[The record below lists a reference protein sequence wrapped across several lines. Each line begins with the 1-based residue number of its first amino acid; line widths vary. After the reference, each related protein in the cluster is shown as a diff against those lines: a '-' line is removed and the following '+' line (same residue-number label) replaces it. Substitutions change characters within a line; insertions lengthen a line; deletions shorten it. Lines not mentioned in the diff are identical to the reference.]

1 MRARPQLF
9 ALLFLVVALDQATKL
24 AVASRLALGESI
36 PVIPGLLHITLVRNT
51 GMAFGL
57 FATSSV
63 PYKHLLVTLLSVL
76 ALVAVA
82 VYTLRSPANER
93 LSQVGLTLILGGAA
107 GNILD
112 RLRLG
117 YVVDFIDAFYR
128 GSHWP
133 AFNVA
138 DSAICIGV
146 GLLLLDTLLRREA
159 APAAADGRGSPPGD
173 TECIPSSSI
182 SEK

>member
-1 MRARPQLF
+1 
-9 ALLFLVVALDQATKL
+9 
-24 AVASRLALGESI
+24 
-36 PVIPGLLHITLVRNT
+36 
-51 GMAFGL
+51 
-57 FATSSV
+57 
-63 PYKHLLVTLLSVL
+63 
-76 ALVAVA
+76 
-82 VYTLRSPANER
+82 
-93 LSQVGLTLILGGAA
+93 VGLTLILGGAA